1 MKKFLVSLVIALF
14 SIASFAAA
22 VAVREE
28 ARGTI
33 YLTDEP
39 CKLAPEGNRLH
50 GVPKPKVDP
59 PAVAFEGCWMEVGGD
74 IYVVTDTGYQ
84 AVLPLD
90 YFQWVKKD
98 PTRNPNS

>member
-39 CKLAPEGNRLH
+39 CKLAPQGNRLH
-50 GVPKPKVDP
+50 GVPNPKYPD
-59 PAVAFEGCWMEVGGD
+59 AVAFEGCWMEVGGD
-74 IYVVTDTGYQ
+74 IYVVTDSGSQ
-84 AVLPLD
+84 VVLPLD
-90 YFQWVKKD
+90 YFMWITKN